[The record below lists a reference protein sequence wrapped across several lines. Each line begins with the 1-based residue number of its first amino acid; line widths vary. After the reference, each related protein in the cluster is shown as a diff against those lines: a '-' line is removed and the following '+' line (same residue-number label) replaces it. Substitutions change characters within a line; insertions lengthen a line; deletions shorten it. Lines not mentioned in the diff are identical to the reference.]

1 MAVIEQI
8 QLIEAKQHLFT
19 ILWRSHKT
27 IPALDIFDCMSSA
40 TFVSTIRQGGRV
52 SRMFEGGAN
61 AFLVYDGK
69 TDNGIRCLPSVH
81 EYTFKTP
88 SQRQS
93 ALPAIVGV

>member
-1 MAVIEQI
+1 
-8 QLIEAKQHLFT
+8 
-19 ILWRSHKT
+19 
-27 IPALDIFDCMSSA
+27 MSSA

-81 EYTFKTP
+81 EYMSSIQFF
-88 SQRQS
+88 RQLFS
-93 ALPAIVGV
+93 LSLNDFRNFV